1 MRLGAKLPIVV
12 ASSILALIVATSRAQ
27 QPAPARSGLG
37 NNAALRYWQAYAQ
50 LPKLDERQEKL
61 LAEPG
66 DGTSDDA
73 AKLVESGSNALLYLH
88 RGAAIGPCDWGLHPE
103 DGPYLLLPHL
113 GKGRDLARL
122 ACLKARGDFSR
133 GDGAA
138 GVREV
143 GDTFV
148 MGRHLGSDLTAIIT
162 YLVQLAVERTAIEA
176 AAPHLA
182 GLDPAALD
190 QLDKRLASLPPGGTL
205 EQCMRVERDSFL
217 EWAVSHLRQMNDQ
230 DPWKQRVLGPFA
242 SHPESREAQD
252 KVDKVV
258 AACGGTREGV
268 LRQFEAMRP
277 LYEELGPILRLP
289 RDEFRAKFAD
299 LQERAKSNPVAV
311 EVLPSMTKV
320 YDRDA
325 AGRTRMTMLRAAIA
339 VVRGGPDKARDF
351 KDAAGNPLEYA
362 ATADGFELRSKVVDD
377 DKPVTLKVGGKK
389 Q

>member
-1 MRLGAKLPIVV
+1 MPIVV
-12 ASSILALIVATSRAQ
+12 AFSLIVLIIAGSRAE
-27 QPAPARSGLG
+27 QPPRPRSGLG
-37 NNAALRYWQAYAQ
+37 DNAALRYWQAFSQ

-61 LAEPG
+61 MAEPG
-66 DGTSDDA
+66 GGTSEDA
-73 AKLVESGSNALLYLH
+73 ARREASGKDALLYLH
-88 RGAAIGPCDWGLHPE
+88 RGAAIGSCDWGLHRE

-122 ACLKARGDFSR
+122 ACLKARGDFAR

-143 GDTFV
+143 GDTIV
-148 MGRHLGSDLTAIIT
+148 MGRHLSSDLTAIIS

-176 AAPHLA
+176 VAPHLA

-190 QLDKRLASLPPGGTL
+190 RLDKRLASLPPGGTL
-205 EQCMRVERDSFL
+205 EQCMAVERDSFL

-230 DPWKQRVLGPFA
+230 DPWKERVLGPFTA
-242 SHPESREAQD
+242 NESQQEKD
-252 KVDKVV
+252 KIDRVV

-277 LYEELGPILRLP
+277 LYEELGRILRLP

-299 LQERAKSNPVAV
+299 LQERAKSNPVAA
-311 EVLPSMTKV
+311 EVLPSMTRV

-325 AGRTRMTMLRAAIA
+325 AGRTRMTLLRAAIA
-339 VVRGGPDKARDF
+339 VVRNGPDKARDF
-351 KDAAGNPLEYA
+351 KDAAGNPPEYA

-389 Q
+389 